1 MKRINLFLLLLL
13 STLSFAQSW
22 QSKDVVRIENTESSF
37 HYTFYDST
45 TLYIQKQNVSY
56 IVSLPNSNYIQVGYL
71 YEGATSKIM
80 SCTYNTLTQP
90 VLSSNS
96 ELVDTLNAWLNEPSS
111 GGGGGSQTLSISNDT
126 LSISNGNSVV
136 LPIGASSL
144 FPNGLDVIEASRDFQ
159 SSDEG
164 KLLVLFPNAN
174 LTMPNSI
181 VFTGLFKTIGIM
193 RIDTTSW
200 FEQEFGG
207 TKIKSLTTTDFM
219 LGYNEIVLCL
229 TSVTDDDSAS
239 RLLFSSTTIIEEQ
252 TALKYLYDKSQN
264 AIPLSGT
271 EVGSPVTGDIETTN
285 GIRIYSNG
293 VDSGSYSAYS
303 LDDIAATINA
313 FDNYTGNGSSFV
325 VGSNYTSVSSTN
337 PLSVGLTG
345 IQDFTPNITNLD
357 YTQKIY
363 VGFRGTAT
371 LSSGTV
377 TVATSSIKTGYKIY
391 LSVNTPSGT
400 QGFLSAPT
408 GSIVDGTSFVIESS
422 SILDNS
428 TVNWWIAP

>member
-1 MKRINLFLLLLL
+1 MKKITFIFLFLCSISFGQNLGNPAIIGQTNRNQKVGKGLQVTD
-13 STLSFAQSW
+13 TLIT
-22 QSKDVVRIENTESSF
+22 DGVVILKNLA
-37 HYTFYDST
+37 TFGS
-45 TLYIQKQNVSY
+45 
-56 IVSLPNSNYIQVGYL
+56 G
-71 YEGATSKIM
+71 
-80 SCTYNTLTQP
+80 
-90 VLSSNS
+90 
-96 ELVDTLNAWLNEPSS
+96 VDTGVGFKNGKIVRFLNT
-111 GGGGGSQTLSISNDT
+111 GGGGSQTLSISNDT

-144 FPNGLDVIEASRDFQ
+144 FPNGVKLVLSSRDFQ
-159 SSDEG
+159 ADDKDFVLYCPVPGTIITMPATNPFSEGDYIGVVMSSPDSYFETYNDG
-164 KLLVLFPNAN
+164 LGGTDKIYPYTQNPSGTTLEQQSSSEVVILRATNTGSVKLLPLSGAVKESVDINGSN
-174 LTMPNSI
+174 
-181 VFTGLFKTIGIM
+181 FKTLA
-193 RIDTTSW
+193 RH
-200 FEQEFGG
+200 
-207 TKIKSLTTTDFM
+207 
-219 LGYNEIVLCL
+219 N
-229 TSVTDDDSAS
+229 
-239 RLLFSSTTIIEEQ
+239 
-252 TALKYLYDKSQN
+252 YDKSQN

-303 LDDIAATINA
+303 LEDIAAIINA